1 MGPPAGPTRDK
12 KVVANLSKSVEKLNC
27 IVEETNRKTSL
38 PANIHF
44 HTVNN
49 NLCKPKN
56 WCKDKSW
63 LQESDVVSNEKRLQ
77 LKEWL
82 ESCNTSDL
90 MDLQIQLDWENN
102 RPSKTTGIN
111 VDPYNPIRGEK
122 YLIKSPDY
130 LKVLQGFSGEC
141 ALTLINSGD
150 NFRYYHIVQ

>member
-122 YLIKSPDY
+122 YLIKR
-130 LKVLQGFSGEC
+130 Q
-141 ALTLINSGD
+141 
-150 NFRYYHIVQ
+150 HILMKFFEIFYF